1 MVEVTVNDGNQV
13 LTRLWNNIISKGV
26 VNRRLD
32 SSRLGLLLSAI
43 ATELNT
49 TLSLIR
55 SYMNQFTLST
65 CTDRVLVEN
74 MARMFAVR
82 RLKSRAKV
90 VLEFTRLTDYNE
102 SIKIPAGFAVTSSSD
117 SKVVFKTM
125 SDVYLWK
132 GTQSVSVLALCTN
145 TGSKYNVEAGVLNMF
160 QTNGFNTLVGVINP
174 KPAYGGYNDESIE
187 NLRARAGHF
196 RYTRDGTLSDIRRQL
211 YMLGIQGNRYS
222 YTEYP
227 DGYGSYLICL
237 DVDSQSELEDIVASL
252 EYRRV
257 AGIKAVFRQA
267 YRQYI
272 NIYVDIETTGEVDY
286 TPTQKNNL
294 YNNVNE
300 SIQRFFAMYC
310 TVGADLNVT
319 RLKAAINQALNNY
332 EISTVDVSFD
342 NGIIIDDKNVIRL
355 PDTHIFY
362 PAKILTNLNYAG
374 VQ

>member
-1 MVEVTVNDGNQV
+1 MVEVTINNGNQV
-13 LTRLWNNIISKGV
+13 LTRLWNNIISRGV

-49 TLSLIR
+49 TLSLIK
-55 SYMNQFTLST
+55 SYMNQFTLSS

-102 SIKIPAGFAVTSSSD
+102 SIKIPAGFAVTSSAD
-117 SKVVFKTM
+117 PKIIFKTV

-132 GTQSVSVLALCTN
+132 GTQSVSVLALCN
-145 TGSKYNVEAGVLNMF
+145 NAGANYNVEAGVLDTF

-187 NLRARAGHF
+187 NLKMRAGHF
-196 RYTRDGTLSDIRRQL
+196 RYTRDGTLADLRRQL
-211 YMLGIQGNRYS
+211 HMLGIENNRFS

-227 DGYGSYLICL
+227 DGYGSYLLCI
-237 DVDSQSELEDIVASL
+237 DVDSQSELEDIIASL
-252 EYRRV
+252 EYRKI
-257 AGIKAVFRQA
+257 AGIKPVFRAA

-272 NIYVDIETTGEVDY
+272 NIYVDIETAGEVDY
-286 TPTQKNNL
+286 TPTQKNGL
-294 YNNVNE
+294 YNDVNE
-300 SIQRFFAMYC
+300 SIQRFFSIYC
-310 TVGADLNVT
+310 TVGADLSVT
-319 RLKAAINQALNNY
+319 RLKASINSALSSY
-332 EISTVDVSFD
+332 DISTIDVSFD
-342 NGIIIDDKNVIRL
+342 NGIIIDDRNVIRL
-355 PDTHIFY
+355 PDTHVFY
-362 PAKILTNLNYAG
+362 PAKILTSLNYAG